1 MDLTTLLTV
10 ASLFFGLVV
19 GNAALFGDSLFVT
32 LSVPKSVETTGITQA
47 VAEKMFAVSVA
58 SYSRAPSLLPTPA
71 VQTGSAISLPMAMAK
86 PLNLQDVVYSV
97 QATVRDD
104 AVNVAGAIVEDG
116 KSPGLLLYM
125 VVNDPP
131 DVPYT
136 KMFRQ
141 PDGNARALIQVAA
154 RWATEII
161 APFRVAN
168 TDFSDA
174 LAGDSQA
181 LARSK
186 AAALTGLT
194 QPWDPT
200 MTGATEIVLLRNL
213 LAIIAMID
221 GDRTDATKH
230 FTLAAAVPGG
240 EPAGYGLLLL
250 NQAFFAIADKRP
262 EEARRLFQDGE
273 KAVQSVVSPG
283 FHGRIMVLKGL
294 VAWANG
300 DKTEA
305 EQLFRHAVAKAY
317 DDDEAHRYT
326 MTTRRI
332 VTLPFCWPNTAPRQR
347 RRSIARSP
355 KWPVGPTSTSR
366 AWPTPS

>member
-1 MDLTTLLTV
+1 
-10 ASLFFGLVV
+10 
-19 GNAALFGDSLFVT
+19 
-32 LSVPKSVETTGITQA
+32 
-47 VAEKMFAVSVA
+47 
-58 SYSRAPSLLPTPA
+58 
-71 VQTGSAISLPMAMAK
+71 
-86 PLNLQDVVYSV
+86 
-97 QATVRDD
+97 
-104 AVNVAGAIVEDG
+104 
-116 KSPGLLLYM
+116 
-125 VVNDPP
+125 
-131 DVPYT
+131 
-136 KMFRQ
+136 
-141 PDGNARALIQVAA
+141 
-154 RWATEII
+154 
-161 APFRVAN
+161 
-168 TDFSDA
+168 
-174 LAGDSQA
+174 
-181 LARSK
+181 
-186 AAALTGLT
+186 
-194 QPWDPT
+194 

>member
-1 MDLTTLLTV
+1 
-10 ASLFFGLVV
+10 
-19 GNAALFGDSLFVT
+19 
-32 LSVPKSVETTGITQA
+32 
-47 VAEKMFAVSVA
+47 
-58 SYSRAPSLLPTPA
+58 
-71 VQTGSAISLPMAMAK
+71 
-86 PLNLQDVVYSV
+86 
-97 QATVRDD
+97 
-104 AVNVAGAIVEDG
+104 
-116 KSPGLLLYM
+116 M

-230 FTLAAAVPGG
+230 FTLAAAVPGA

-262 EEARRLFQDGE
+262 EEARRLFQEGE

-317 DDDEAHRYT
+317 DDDEAHRYLAILLAEHGASAEAAIH
-326 MTTRRI
+326 RE
-332 VTLPFCWPNTAPRQR
+332 
-347 RRSIARSP
+347 IAKVARGTDKHFPSLAHTFL
-355 KWPVGPTSTSR
+355 KVDPVAGGFVRTF
-366 AWPTPS
+366 